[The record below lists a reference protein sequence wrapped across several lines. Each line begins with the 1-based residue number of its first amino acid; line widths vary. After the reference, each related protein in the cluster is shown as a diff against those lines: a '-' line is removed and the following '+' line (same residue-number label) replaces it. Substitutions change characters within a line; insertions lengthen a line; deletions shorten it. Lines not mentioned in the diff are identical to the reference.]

1 MSILTQ
7 NTALAGLFEAH
18 IDELVKKERLEAD
31 VIKQALENGT
41 MVLLG
46 NPEHPDVIPTLVGQ
60 PASVKV
66 NANIGTSPLKND
78 FQCEMVKLQT
88 AINAGADTVMDLSIG
103 GDLDEIRQKML
114 SSTRLPLGTVPMYAV
129 AQKYLD
135 SDRDPADIQP
145 DELFEEIEKQAKQG
159 VDYMT
164 VHCGLTMRGAEFATD
179 GSRTMGIVSR
189 GGSILAR
196 WMLKN
201 GKENPLLTGYD
212 RILEIARK
220 YNVTLSLGDGLRP
233 GAGTDAGDAAQWE
246 EVMVLGQ
253 LAKRGLE
260 AGVQCMI
267 EGPGHV
273 PLSEV
278 EAQIISIKKLT
289 HGAPLYVLGPL
300 VIDSSPGYDHI
311 AGAIGGAIAVKAGVD
326 FLCYLTPAEHL
337 TLPSVED
344 VHAGVMA
351 SRIAAQAA
359 EACMGRPAA
368 VERELG
374 ISRARKALDW
384 EGMKTLALDPDMV
397 EKRRE
402 EHKDKRECAMCGKF
416 CAYKMIE
423 EDPQCSN

>member
-31 VIKQALENGT
+31 VIKQGIENGT

-46 NPEHPDVIPTLVGQ
+46 NPEHPDVLPTLVGQ

-78 FQCEMVKLQT
+78 FRCEMVKLQT

-103 GDLDEIRQKML
+103 GDLDAIRTKMI
-114 SSTRLPLGTVPMYAV
+114 SSTKLPLGTVPMYAV
-129 AQKYLD
+129 AQQYLD
-135 SDRDPADIQP
+135 SDRDPADIKP
-145 DELFEEIEKQAKQG
+145 EELFEEIEKQAKQG

-164 VHCGLTMRGAEFATD
+164 VHCGLTMRGAEFATN
-179 GSRTMGIVSR
+179 GSRVMGIVSR

-278 EAQIISIKKLT
+278 EAQIVSIKKLT

-337 TLPSVED
+337 TLPSIED

-368 VERELG
+368 VERELD
-374 ISRARKALDW
+374 ISKARKALDW
-384 EGMKTLALDPDMV
+384 DGMKRLALDPEMV

>member
-1 MSILTQ
+1 MSILTK
-7 NTALAGLFEAH
+7 NAALAGLLETH

-31 VIKQALENGT
+31 VIRQAIEKGT

-46 NPEHPDVIPTLVGQ
+46 NPEHPEVIPTLVGQ

-78 FQCEMVKLQT
+78 VRCEMVKLQT

-103 GDLDEIRQKML
+103 GDLDKIRKEMI
-114 SSTRLPLGTVPMYAV
+114 SSTKIPLGTVPMYAV
-129 AQKYLD
+129 AQVYLD

-164 VHCGLTMRGAEFATD
+164 VHCGLTMRGAKFATD

-289 HGAPLYVLGPL
+289 NGAPLYVLGPL

-337 TLPSVED
+337 TLPSIED
-344 VHAGVMA
+344 VHAGVIA

-368 VERELG
+368 VEREIG

-384 EGMKTLALDPDMV
+384 EGMKTLALDPEMV
-397 EKRRE
+397 DKRRE
-402 EHKDKRECAMCGKF
+402 EHKDHRECAMCGKF

>member
-1 MSILTQ
+1 MSILTK
-7 NTALAGLFEAH
+7 NAALAGLLETH

-31 VIKQALENGT
+31 VIRQAIEKGT

-46 NPEHPDVIPTLVGQ
+46 NPEHPEVIPTLVGQ

-78 FQCEMVKLQT
+78 VRCEMVKLQT

-103 GDLDEIRQKML
+103 GDLDKIRKEMV
-114 SSTRLPLGTVPMYAV
+114 SSTKLPLGTVPMYAV
-129 AQKYLD
+129 AQVYLD

-145 DELFEEIEKQAKQG
+145 DELFAEIEKQAKQG

-164 VHCGLTMRGAEFATD
+164 VHCGLTMRGAQFATN

-201 GKENPLLTGYD
+201 DKENPLLTGYD

-289 HGAPLYVLGPL
+289 NGAPLYVLGPL

-337 TLPSVED
+337 TLPSIED
-344 VHAGVMA
+344 VHAGVIA

-368 VERELG
+368 VEREIG

-384 EGMKTLALDPDMV
+384 EGMKTLALDPEMV
-397 EKRRE
+397 DKRRE
-402 EHKDKRECAMCGKF
+402 EHKDHRECAMCGKF

>member
-1 MSILTQ
+1 MSILTK
-7 NTALAGLFEAH
+7 NAALAGLLETH

-31 VIKQALENGT
+31 VIRQAIEKGT

-78 FQCEMVKLQT
+78 VRCEMVKLQT

-103 GDLDEIRQKML
+103 GDLDKIRKEMV
-114 SSTRLPLGTVPMYAV
+114 SSTTLPLGTVPMYAV
-129 AQKYLD
+129 AQVYLD

-145 DELFEEIEKQAKQG
+145 DELFAEIEKQAKQG

-164 VHCGLTMRGAEFATD
+164 VHCGLTMRGAKFATD

-289 HGAPLYVLGPL
+289 NGAPLYVLGPL

-344 VHAGVMA
+344 VHAGVIA

-368 VERELG
+368 VEREVG

-384 EGMKTLALDPDMV
+384 EGMKTLALDPEMV
-397 EKRRE
+397 DKRRE
-402 EHKDKRECAMCGKF
+402 EHKDHRECAMCGKF

>member
-1 MSILTQ
+1 MSILTK
-7 NTALAGLFEAH
+7 NAALAGLLETH

-31 VIKQALENGT
+31 VIRQAIEKGT

-46 NPEHPDVIPTLVGQ
+46 NPEHPDVVPTLVGQ

-78 FQCEMVKLQT
+78 VRCEMVKLQT

-103 GDLDEIRQKML
+103 GDLDKIRKEMV
-114 SSTRLPLGTVPMYAV
+114 SSTKLPLGTVPMYAV
-129 AQKYLD
+129 AQVYLD

-145 DELFEEIEKQAKQG
+145 DELFAEIEKQAKQG

-164 VHCGLTMRGAEFATD
+164 VHCGLTMRGAKFATD

-201 GKENPLLTGYD
+201 DKENPLLTGYD

-289 HGAPLYVLGPL
+289 NGAPLYVLGPL

-337 TLPSVED
+337 TLPSIED
-344 VHAGVMA
+344 VHAGVIA

-368 VERELG
+368 VEREIG

-384 EGMKTLALDPDMV
+384 EGMKTLALDPEMV
-397 EKRRE
+397 DKRRE
-402 EHKDKRECAMCGKF
+402 EHKDHRECAMCGKF

-423 EDPQCSN
+423 EDPQCSK

>member
-1 MSILTQ
+1 MSILTL
-7 NTALAGLFEAH
+7 NTALAGLLEKH
-18 IDELVKKERLEAD
+18 IDALVKKERLEPE
-31 VIKQALENGT
+31 VIKQGLENGT

-46 NPEHPDVIPTLVGQ
+46 NPEHPNVLPTLVGQ

-78 FQCEMVKLQT
+78 VRCEMVKLQT

-103 GDLDEIRQKML
+103 GDLDAIRKEMV
-114 SSTRLPLGTVPMYAV
+114 SSTELPLGTVPMYAV

-135 SDRDPADIQP
+135 SDRDPADIDP
-145 DELFEEIEKQAKQG
+145 EELFEEIEKQAQQG

-164 VHCGLTMRGAEFATD
+164 VHCGLTMRGAQFATD

-201 GKENPLLTGYD
+201 DKENPLLTGYD

-273 PLSEV
+273 PMSEV
-278 EAQIISIKKLT
+278 EAQITSIKKLT
-289 HGAPLYVLGPL
+289 NGAPLYVLGPL

-311 AGAIGGAIAVKAGVD
+311 SGAIGGAIAVKAGVD

-337 TLPSVED
+337 TLPSIED
-344 VHAGVMA
+344 VHAGVIA
-351 SRIAAQAA
+351 SRIAAQAG
-359 EACMGRPAA
+359 EATLGRPHAI
-368 VERELG
+368 ERELG

-423 EDPQCSN
+423 EDPQCSS

>member
-1 MSILTQ
+1 MSILTL
-7 NTALAGLFEAH
+7 NTALAGLLEKH
-18 IDELVKKERLEAD
+18 IDELVRKERLEPE
-31 VIKQALENGT
+31 VIKQGIENGT

-46 NPEHPDVIPTLVGQ
+46 NPEHPNVLPTLVGQ

-78 FQCEMVKLQT
+78 VRCEMVKLQT

-103 GDLDEIRQKML
+103 GDLDAIRKEMI
-114 SSTRLPLGTVPMYAV
+114 SSTALPLGTVPMYAV
-129 AQKYLD
+129 AQTYLD
-135 SDRDPADIQP
+135 SDRDPADIDP
-145 DELFEEIEKQAKQG
+145 EELFEEIEKQAQQG

-164 VHCGLTMRGAEFATD
+164 VHCGLTMRGAQFATD

-201 GKENPLLTGYD
+201 EKENPLLTGYD

-273 PLSEV
+273 PMSEV
-278 EAQIISIKKLT
+278 EAQITSIKKLT
-289 HGAPLYVLGPL
+289 NGAPLYVLGPL

-311 AGAIGGAIAVKAGVD
+311 SGAIGGAIAVKAGVD

-337 TLPSVED
+337 TLPSIED
-344 VHAGVMA
+344 VHAGVIA
-351 SRIAAQAA
+351 SRIAAQAG
-359 EACMGRPAA
+359 EATLGRPHAL
-368 VERELG
+368 EREIG

-423 EDPQCSN
+423 EDPQCSS

>member
-1 MSILTQ
+1 MSILTK
-7 NTALAGLFEAH
+7 NAALAGLLEAH

-31 VIKQALENGT
+31 VIRQAIEKGT

-46 NPEHPDVIPTLVGQ
+46 NPEHPEVIPTLVGQ

-78 FQCEMVKLQT
+78 VRCEMVKLQT

-103 GDLDEIRQKML
+103 GDLDKIRKEMV
-114 SSTRLPLGTVPMYAV
+114 SSTKLPLGTVPMYAV
-129 AQKYLD
+129 AQVYLD

-145 DELFEEIEKQAKQG
+145 EELFAEIEKQAKQG

-164 VHCGLTMRGAEFATD
+164 VHCGLTMRGAQFATD

-289 HGAPLYVLGPL
+289 NGAPLYVLGPL

-344 VHAGVMA
+344 VHAGVIA

-368 VERELG
+368 VEREIG

-384 EGMKTLALDPDMV
+384 EGMKTLALDPEMV
-397 EKRRE
+397 DKRRE
-402 EHKDKRECAMCGKF
+402 EHKDHRECAMCGKF

>member
-7 NTALAGLFEAH
+7 NAALAGLFEAH